1 VKRIIAI
8 ACVVLML
15 LAATASN
22 TLALGPTA
30 GHGDGG
36 VTAGHGDGAI
46 TAGHGDGGVSA
57 GHGDGGATV

>member
-1 VKRIIAI
+1 MRYQIGSPEEGKTVKRIIAI

-36 VTAGHGDGAI
+36 VTAGHGDG
-46 TAGHGDGGVSA
+46 GV
-57 GHGDGGATV
+57 TV